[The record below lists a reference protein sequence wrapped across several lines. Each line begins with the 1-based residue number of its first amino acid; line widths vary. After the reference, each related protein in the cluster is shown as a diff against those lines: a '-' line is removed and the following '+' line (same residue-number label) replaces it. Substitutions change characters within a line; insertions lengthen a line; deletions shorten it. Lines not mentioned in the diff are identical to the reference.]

1 MAQTTQT
8 RHPTESTPPAA
19 NDRPIA
25 RVLDLVP
32 PESQEVVGMPMEEA
46 RRRVLEADP
55 RKMLEIHGSFAL
67 TARDGDRVCLAR
79 SLDRP
84 LRYFLAKE
92 EAGPMLVVAER
103 IADIRR
109 CLEEEGHGDQ
119 FHPSYTRMVPA
130 HHVTTLRL
138 IGCPDPNPRYKR
150 FFAPPK
156 GTLPADLDVIGRA
169 YVEALCNEIR
179 LWLLAVGEREPI
191 GVLFSGGLDSGS
203 VLLCLEHALREAGQ
217 SPARLKAFTLAVEG
231 GGGDLEQA
239 REFLRRT
246 GLEMLGEVV
255 EAPREALDPLRAVAV
270 IEDYKP
276 LDVECAAVNLALLEG
291 IRERYPEWR
300 LLVDGDGGDENL
312 KDYPVEENRE
322 LTIRSVVNNSM
333 LYQEGWGVE
342 AIKHSLTFSGGYSR
356 GCVRTRAPL
365 VHLGFSGF
373 SPFTRP
379 SVIAVAEA
387 IPFAELT
394 QGSHEAL
401 YALKGAVLGRGV
413 AAVTGRELPVFP
425 KRRFQEGAAPA
436 EVRAERLAGTE
447 AVYRSHFLAHFR

>member
-1 MAQTTQT
+1 MTPLAA
-8 RHPTESTPPAA
+8 TE
-19 NDRPIA
+19 RPIA

-32 PESQEVVGMPMEEA
+32 SESQALLGMSVDEA
-46 RRRVLEADP
+46 RRRVLAADP
-55 RKMLEIHGSFAL
+55 RQVLEIRGSYAL
-67 TARDGDRVCLAR
+67 VARDGERVCLAR

-92 EAGPMLVVAER
+92 TEGPMLVVAER

-138 IGCPDPNPRYKR
+138 VGCPDPNPRYRR
-150 FFAPPK
+150 FFAPAK
-156 GTLPADLDVIGRA
+156 GTLPADLDTIGRA
-169 YVEALCNEIR
+169 YVEALCDEIR

-191 GVLFSGGLDSGS
+191 GVLFSGGLDSGA
-203 VLLCLEHALREAGQ
+203 VLLCLEHALRSAGQ
-217 SPARLKAFTLAVEG
+217 SPSRLKAFTLAVDG

-239 REFLRRT
+239 REFLHRT
-246 GLEMLGEVV
+246 GLEMLGELV
-255 EAPREALDPLRAVAV
+255 EAPREAIDPLRAVEV

-276 LDVECAAVNLALLEG
+276 LDVECAAVNLALLAG
-291 IRERYPEWR
+291 IRDRYPDWR
-300 LLVDGDGGDENL
+300 LLADGDGGDENL

-365 VHLGFSGF
+365 AHFGFSGF

-379 SVIAVAEA
+379 AVIAVAEA
-387 IPFAELT
+387 IPFPELT
-394 QGSHEAL
+394 RGSLEAL
-401 YALKGAVLGRGV
+401 YALKGEVLSRGV
-413 AAVTGRELPVFP
+413 RAVTGRELPVFP
-425 KRRFQEGAAPA
+425 KRRFQDGAAPEA
-436 EVRAERLAGTE
+436 VRRELFPGSE
-447 AVYRSHFLAHFR
+447 AVYRAHFLTYFR

>member
-1 MAQTTQT
+1 MN
-8 RHPTESTPPAA
+8 PPAIA
-19 NDRPIA
+19 ERPVA

-32 PESQEVVGMPMEEA
+32 PESQAVLGMSLDEA

-55 RKMLEIHGSFAL
+55 RKMLEIRGSFAL
-67 TARDGDRVCLAR
+67 AVRDGERVCLAR

-92 EAGPMLVVAER
+92 TDGPMLVVAER
-103 IADIRR
+103 MADVRR

-156 GTLPADLDVIGRA
+156 GTLPPDLEVIGRA
-169 YVEALCNEIR
+169 YVEALCDEIR
-179 LWLLAVGEREPI
+179 LWLLAVAEREPI
-191 GVLFSGGLDSGS
+191 GVLFSGGIDSGS
-203 VLLCLEHALREAGQ
+203 ILLCLEHVLREAGQ
-217 SPARLKAFTLAVEG
+217 SPARLKAFTLAVD
-231 GGGDLEQA
+231 GGGDDAEQA

-255 EAPREALDPLRAVAV
+255 EAPCESLDPLRAVEV

-276 LDVECAAVNLALLEG
+276 LDVECAAVNLALLGG

-300 LLVDGDGGDENL
+300 LLADGDGGDENL
-312 KDYPVEENRE
+312 KDYPIEENRE

-333 LYQEGWGVE
+333 LYQEGWGVD

-365 VHLGFSGF
+365 AHFGFSGF

-379 SVIAVAEA
+379 AVIAVAEA

-394 QGSHEAL
+394 RGSHEAL
-401 YALKGAVLGRGV
+401 YALKGEVLARGV
-413 AAVTGRELPVFP
+413 RAVTGRELPVFP
-425 KRRFQEGAAPA
+425 KRRFQDGAAPEA
-436 EVRAERLAGTE
+436 ARKERFPGSE
-447 AVYRSHFLAHFR
+447 ALYRSHFLTYFQ